1 MPFWLLLIGSFCSIG
16 SIGAVNFHMKFV
28 FLDAGFKAGSALDSI
43 WSSASIIILLR
54 ASRAVC
60 SIGYFADRF
69 PKKYVMTATY
79 FIVAATIPLLLMVK
93 PPETP

>member
-1 MPFWLLLIGSFCSIG
+1 M
-16 SIGAVNFHMKFV
+16 
-28 FLDAGFKAGSALDSI
+28 
-43 WSSASIIILLR
+43 IILISSIAGRL
-54 ASRAVC
+54 